1 VIYIYIFIYIY
12 MPSKTLNK
20 RKRLRGAKN
29 ATKKT
34 KKHTRKYLG
43 GGKYNE
49 NDNFYKAYRAIY
61 SVDAPTAAVHWLKE
75 FHKEHKHDSKI
86 LELID
91 NLEHSGELLDDAKRD
106 MEKLND
112 YEGN

>member
-1 VIYIYIFIYIY
+1 

-29 ATKKT
+29 ATKK
-34 KKHTRKYLG
+34 HTRKYLG

-49 NDNFYKAYRAIY
+49 DDNFINAYREIHN
-61 SVDAPTAAVHWLKE
+61 VDAPTAAVHWLKE
-75 FHKEHKHDSKI
+75 FHKHHKRDREI

-91 NLEHSGELLDDAKRD
+91 NLEYSGELLDKAKKD